1 MRTRT
6 TVLAAVSIAAML
18 ALSACSSDSADTTA
32 APAETEAAVAETEA
46 APAET
51 EAAVAETE
59 AAPAETEAAAA
70 ETTAAAPAAAVS
82 LKEDCPDPIVIQTD
96 WFPESE
102 HGALYQ
108 MIGSDYKVDTGK
120 KVVSGSLINSD
131 GSETGIQLE
140 VRTGGPATGFQGPSA
155 TMATDSSITMGYSYN
170 SEANNWSKTP
180 LISVVA
186 PLEKNPQIIMWDPET
201 YPTAKTIDDLAKLGV
216 TFNLFSKDTMLFF
229 KADGRVDDKLLDPS
243 YDGGPARFIAAKG
256 KIAQQGFASA
266 EPYSYQYE
274 FKEWGK
280 PVAFQLFFDAGYQ
293 DYSQT
298 LGVRPGDLEKLRPC
312 LKKFV
317 PMVQRAQV
325 DFINSPDR
333 ANAII
338 IDAVA
343 QYKDFWKYTKDL
355 ADFSVKTQK
364 ELGLV
369 GNGPDST
376 LGNFDF
382 ERLQKHL
389 DLMVKSGGFKGIPE
403 GFKIEDQYTNEFID
417 PTIGL

>member
-6 TVLAAVSIAAML
+6 TVLIGTAVA
-18 ALSACSSDSADTTA
+18 
-32 APAETEAAVAETEA
+32 AAVALSPLA
-46 APAET
+46 A
-51 EAAVAETE
+51 
-59 AAPAETEAAAA
+59 
-70 ETTAAAPAAAVS
+70 TAAAKKTTKKAVS
-82 LKEDCPDPIVIQTD
+82 ASLKGICPDKIVIQTD

-108 MIGSDYKVDTGK
+108 LLGSDYKVDTGK
-120 KVVSGSLINSD
+120 KIVSGSMINSK
-131 GSETGIQLE
+131 GAKTGIQLE

-155 TMATDSSITMGYSYN
+155 TMATDASITMGYSYN

-186 PLEKNPQIIMWDPET
+186 PLEKNPQIIMWDPAT

-229 KADGRVDDKLLDPS
+229 VADGRVEDKLLDPS

-266 EPYSYQYE
+266 EPYSYQNE

-298 LGVRPGDLEKLRPC
+298 LGVRPGDLAKLRPC

-317 PMVQRAQV
+317 PMVQQAQV
-325 DFINSPDR
+325 DFIKSPDR

-343 QYKDFWKYTKDL
+343 QYKDFWKYTKPL

-369 GNGPDST
+369 SNGPDKT

-382 ERLQKHL
+382 ARLQKHL
-389 DLMVKSGGFKGIPE
+389 DLMVKSGGFKGIPA
-403 GFKIEDQYTNEFID
+403 GFNIKDQYTNEFID
-417 PTIGL
+417 PKIGL

>member
-1 MRTRT
+1 MRTRS
-6 TVLAAVSIAAML
+6 TVLIGTAVA
-18 ALSACSSDSADTTA
+18 
-32 APAETEAAVAETEA
+32 AAVALSPLA
-46 APAET
+46 A
-51 EAAVAETE
+51 
-59 AAPAETEAAAA
+59 
-70 ETTAAAPAAAVS
+70 TAAAKKVVKKAASAS
-82 LKEDCPDPIVIQTD
+82 LKGICPDKIVIQTD
-96 WFPESE
+96 WFPEAE

-108 MIGSDYKVDTGK
+108 LLGSDYKVDTGK
-120 KVVSGSLINSD
+120 KVVSGSLINSK
-131 GSETGIQLE
+131 GAKTGIRLE

-186 PLEKNPQIIMWDPET
+186 PLEKNPQIIMWDPAT

-216 TFNLFSKDTMLFF
+216 IFNLFTKDTMLFF
-229 KADGRVDDKLLDPS
+229 KADGRVEDKLLDPS

-266 EPYSYQYE
+266 EPYSYQNE

-280 PVAFQLFFDAGYQ
+280 PIAFQTFFDAGYQ

-298 LGVRPGDLEKLRPC
+298 LGVRPSDLAKLRPC

-317 PMVQRAQV
+317 PMVQLAAI
-325 DFINSPDR
+325 DFLKAPDR

-338 IDAVA
+338 VDAVA

-369 GNGPDST
+369 SNGPDKT
-376 LGNFDF
+376 IGNFDF
-382 ERLQKHL
+382 VRLQKYL
-389 DLMVKSGGFKGIPE
+389 DQMIKTGGFKGIPD
-403 GFKIEDQYTNEFID
+403 GFTIKDQYTNEFID
-417 PTIGL
+417 PKIGL

>member
-6 TVLAAVSIAAML
+6 TVLIGTAVA
-18 ALSACSSDSADTTA
+18 
-32 APAETEAAVAETEA
+32 AAVALSPLA
-46 APAET
+46 A
-51 EAAVAETE
+51 
-59 AAPAETEAAAA
+59 
-70 ETTAAAPAAAVS
+70 TAAAKKITKKAVS
-82 LKEDCPDPIVIQTD
+82 ASLKGICPDKIVIQTD

-108 MIGSDYKVDTGK
+108 LLGSDYKVDTGK
-120 KVVSGSLINSD
+120 KIVSGSLINSK
-131 GSETGIQLE
+131 GASTGIQLE
-140 VRTGGPATGFQGPSA
+140 VRTGGPAIGFQGPSA
-155 TMATDSSITMGYSYN
+155 IMATDKSITMGYSYN
-170 SEANNWSKTP
+170 SEANNWAKSP
-180 LISVVA
+180 LVSVVA
-186 PLEKNPQIIMWDPET
+186 PLEKNPQIIMWDPAT

-216 TFNLFSKDTMLFF
+216 TFNLFSKDTLLFF
-229 KADGRVDDKLLDPS
+229 IADGRVDEKLADPS
-243 YDGGPARFIAAKG
+243 HDGGPARFIAAKG

-266 EPYSYQYE
+266 EPYSYQNE

-298 LGVRPGDLEKLRPC
+298 LGVRPADLAKLRPC

-317 PMVQRAQV
+317 PMVQQAQV
-325 DFINSPDR
+325 DFIKAPDR

-343 QYKDFWKYTKDL
+343 QYKDFWKYTKGL

-369 GNGPDST
+369 GNGPDKT

-382 ERLQKHL
+382 PRLQKHL
-389 DLMVKSGGFKGIPE
+389 DLMVKSGGFKGVPA
-403 GFKIEDQYTNEFID
+403 GFNIKDQYTNEFID
-417 PTIGL
+417 PKIGL

>member
-6 TVLAAVSIAAML
+6 TVIIGTAVA
-18 ALSACSSDSADTTA
+18 
-32 APAETEAAVAETEA
+32 AAVALSPLA
-46 APAET
+46 A
-51 EAAVAETE
+51 
-59 AAPAETEAAAA
+59 
-70 ETTAAAPAAAVS
+70 TAAAKKVLKKAASAS
-82 LKEDCPDPIVIQTD
+82 LKGICPDKIVIQTD
-96 WFPESE
+96 WFPEAE

-108 MIGSDYKVDTGK
+108 LLGSDYKVDIGK
-120 KVVSGSLINSD
+120 KVVSGSLINSK
-131 GSETGIQLE
+131 GAKTGIQLE

-186 PLEKNPQIIMWDPET
+186 PLEKNPQIIMWDPAT
-201 YPTAKTIDDLAKLGV
+201 YPTAKTIDDIAKLGV

-229 KADGRVDDKLLDPS
+229 KADGRVEDKLLDPS

-280 PVAFQLFFDAGYQ
+280 PIAFQTFFDAGYQ

-298 LGVRPGDLEKLRPC
+298 LGVRPGDLAKLRPC
-312 LKKFV
+312 LKKFI
-317 PMVQRAQV
+317 PMVQQATV
-325 DFINSPDR
+325 DFIKAPDR

-338 IDAVA
+338 VDAVA

-369 GNGPDST
+369 GNGPDKT
-376 LGNFDF
+376 IGNFDF
-382 ERLQKHL
+382 VRLQKYL
-389 DLMVKSGGFKGIPE
+389 DQMIKTGGFKGIPA
-403 GFKIEDQYTNEFID
+403 GFTIKDQYTNEFID
-417 PTIGL
+417 PKIGL

>member
-6 TVLAAVSIAAML
+6 TVLIGIAVA
-18 ALSACSSDSADTTA
+18 
-32 APAETEAAVAETEA
+32 AAVALSPLA
-46 APAET
+46 A
-51 EAAVAETE
+51 
-59 AAPAETEAAAA
+59 
-70 ETTAAAPAAAVS
+70 TAASKKTKQAANASLRGICPA
-82 LKEDCPDPIVIQTD
+82 KIVIQTD
-96 WFPESE
+96 WFPEAE

-108 MIGSDYKVDTGK
+108 LLGSDYKVDIGK
-120 KVVSGSLINSD
+120 KVVSGSLINSK
-131 GSETGIQLE
+131 GAKTGIQLE

-186 PLEKNPQIIMWDPET
+186 PLEKNPQIIMWDPAT
-201 YPTAKTIDDLAKLGV
+201 YPTAKTIDDIAKLGV

-229 KADGRVDDKLLDPS
+229 KADGRVEDKLLDPS

-280 PVAFQLFFDAGYQ
+280 PVAFQTFFDAGYQ

-298 LGVRPGDLEKLRPC
+298 LGVRPGDLAKLRPC

-317 PMVQRAQV
+317 PMVQQATV
-325 DFINSPDR
+325 DFIKAPDR
-333 ANAII
+333 ANVII
-338 IDAVA
+338 VDAVA
-343 QYKDFWKYTKDL
+343 QYKDFWKYTKEL
-355 ADFSVKTQK
+355 AEFSVKTQK
-364 ELGLV
+364 DLGLV
-369 GNGPDST
+369 GNGPDRT

-382 ERLQKHL
+382 VRLQKYL
-389 DLMVKSGGFKGIPE
+389 DQMIKTGGFKGIPA
-403 GFKIEDQYTNEFID
+403 GFSIKDQYTNEFID
-417 PTIGL
+417 PKIGL

>member
-1 MRTRT
+1 MRTRS
-6 TVLAAVSIAAML
+6 TVLIGTAVA
-18 ALSACSSDSADTTA
+18 
-32 APAETEAAVAETEA
+32 AAVALSPLA
-46 APAET
+46 A
-51 EAAVAETE
+51 
-59 AAPAETEAAAA
+59 
-70 ETTAAAPAAAVS
+70 TAAAKKVVKNAASAS
-82 LKEDCPDPIVIQTD
+82 LKGICPDKIVIQTD
-96 WFPESE
+96 WFPEAE

-108 MIGSDYKVDTGK
+108 LLGSDYKVDTGK
-120 KVVSGSLINSD
+120 KVVSGSLINSK
-131 GSETGIQLE
+131 GTKTGIQLE

-186 PLEKNPQIIMWDPET
+186 PLEKNPQIIMWDPAT

-229 KADGRVDDKLLDPS
+229 KADGRVEDKLLDPS

-256 KIAQQGFASA
+256 TIAQQGFASA
-266 EPYSYQYE
+266 EPYSYQNE

-280 PVAFQLFFDAGYQ
+280 PIAFQTFFDAGYQ

-298 LGVRPGDLEKLRPC
+298 LGVRPRDLAKLRPC

-317 PMVQRAQV
+317 PMVQQATV
-325 DFINSPDR
+325 DFLKAPDR
-333 ANAII
+333 ANAIVV
-338 IDAVA
+338 DAVT
-343 QYKDFWKYTKDL
+343 QYKDFWKYTKGL

-369 GNGPDST
+369 SNGPDKT
-376 LGNFDF
+376 VGNFDF
-382 ERLQKHL
+382 IRLQKYL
-389 DLMVKSGGFKGIPE
+389 DQMVKTGGFKGIPA
-403 GFKIEDQYTNEFID
+403 GFTIKDQYTNEFID
-417 PTIGL
+417 PKIGL

>member
-6 TVLAAVSIAAML
+6 TVLIG
-18 ALSACSSDSADTTA
+18 
-32 APAETEAAVAETEA
+32 AAVA
-46 APAET
+46 
-51 EAAVAETE
+51 AAVALSPL
-59 AAPAETEAAAA
+59 AA
-70 ETTAAAPAAAVS
+70 TAAAKKAVKKAASAS
-82 LKEDCPDPIVIQTD
+82 LKGICPDKIVIQTD
-96 WFPESE
+96 WFPEAE

-108 MIGSDYKVDTGK
+108 LMGSDYKVDTGK
-120 KVVSGSLINSD
+120 KIVSGSMINSK
-131 GSETGIQLE
+131 GAKTGIQLE
-140 VRTGGPATGFQGPSA
+140 IRTGGPATGFQGPSA

-170 SEANNWSKTP
+170 GEANNWSKTP

-186 PLEKNPQIIMWDPET
+186 PLEKNPQIIMWDPAT

-229 KADGRVDDKLLDPS
+229 LADGRVEDKLLDPS

-280 PVAFQLFFDAGYQ
+280 PVAFQTFFDAGYQ

-298 LGVRPGDLEKLRPC
+298 LGVRPGELAKLRPC

-317 PMVQRAQV
+317 PMVQQAAV
-325 DFINSPDR
+325 DFIKAPDR

-338 IDAVA
+338 VDAVA
-343 QYKDFWKYTKDL
+343 QYKDFWKYTKEL
-355 ADFSVKTQK
+355 ANFSVKTQK

-369 GNGPDST
+369 GNGPDKT

-382 ERLQKHL
+382 VRLQKYL
-389 DLMVKSGGFKGIPE
+389 DQMIKTGGFKGIPA
-403 GFKIEDQYTNEFID
+403 GFNIKDQYTNEFID
-417 PTIGL
+417 PKIGL

>member
-1 MRTRT
+1 MRTRS
-6 TVLAAVSIAAML
+6 TVLVAVSIAAML
-18 ALSACSSDSADTTA
+18 ALSACGSDSADTTA

-46 APAET
+46 A
-51 EAAVAETE
+51 VAETE
-59 AAPAETEAAAA
+59 AAETEAAAAETEAAAA
-70 ETTAAAPAAAVS
+70 ETTAAAAAAPVS
-82 LKEDCPDPIVIQTD
+82 LAGDCPEKIVIQTD

-108 MIGSDYKVDTGK
+108 MIGTDYKVDVGK
-120 KVVSGSLINSD
+120 KVVSGSLVNSD
-131 GSETGIQLE
+131 GSETGVQLE
-140 VRTGGPATGFQGPSA
+140 VRTGGPAIGFQGPSA
-155 TMATDSSITMGYSYN
+155 VMATDAAITMGYSYN
-170 SEANNWSKTP
+170 SEANVWDKTP

-229 KADGRVDDKLLDPS
+229 KADGRVEDKLLDPS

-266 EPYSYQYE
+266 EPYSYQFE

-280 PVAFQLFFDAGYQ
+280 PVAFQTFFDAGYQ

-298 LGVRPGDLEKLRPC
+298 LGVRPGDLDKLRPC

-317 PMVQRAQV
+317 PMVQQAQV
-325 DFINSPDR
+325 DFINSPER
-333 ANAII
+333 ANAMIV
-338 IDAVA
+338 DAVA
-343 QYKDFWKYTKDL
+343 QYKDFWKYSTDL
-355 ADFSVKTQK
+355 ANFSVKTQK

-382 ERLQKHL
+382 ERLQKHF
-389 DLMVKSGGFKGIPE
+389 DLMVRSGGFKGIPA
-403 GFKIEDQYTNEFID
+403 GFKVEDQYTNEFID
-417 PTIGL
+417 PSIGL

>member
-6 TVLAAVSIAAML
+6 TVLIGTAVA
-18 ALSACSSDSADTTA
+18 
-32 APAETEAAVAETEA
+32 AAVALSPLA
-46 APAET
+46 A
-51 EAAVAETE
+51 
-59 AAPAETEAAAA
+59 
-70 ETTAAAPAAAVS
+70 TAAAKKTVKKAASAS
-82 LKEDCPDPIVIQTD
+82 LKGICPDKIVIQTD
-96 WFPESE
+96 WFPEAE

-108 MIGSDYKVDTGK
+108 MMGSDYKVDTGK
-120 KVVSGSLINSD
+120 KIVSGSMVNAK
-131 GSETGIQLE
+131 GAKTGIQLE
-140 VRTGGPATGFQGPSA
+140 IRTGGPATGFQGPSA

-170 SEANNWSKTP
+170 GEANNWSKTP

-186 PLEKNPQIIMWDPET
+186 PLEKNPQIIMWDPAT

-280 PVAFQLFFDAGYQ
+280 PVAFQTFFDAGYQ

-298 LGVRPGDLEKLRPC
+298 LGVRPGDLAKLRPC

-317 PMVQRAQV
+317 PMVQQATV
-325 DFINSPDR
+325 DFIKAPDR

-338 IDAVA
+338 VDAVA
-343 QYKDFWKYTKDL
+343 QYKDFWKYTKEL

-364 ELGLV
+364 DLGLV
-369 GNGPDST
+369 SNGSDKT
-376 LGNFDF
+376 IGNFDF
-382 ERLQKHL
+382 VRLQKYL
-389 DLMVKSGGFKGIPE
+389 DQMIKTGGFKGIPA
-403 GFKIEDQYTNEFID
+403 GFNIKDQYTNEFID
-417 PTIGL
+417 PKIGL

>member
-6 TVLAAVSIAAML
+6 TVLIGTAVA
-18 ALSACSSDSADTTA
+18 
-32 APAETEAAVAETEA
+32 AAVALSPLA
-46 APAET
+46 A
-51 EAAVAETE
+51 
-59 AAPAETEAAAA
+59 
-70 ETTAAAPAAAVS
+70 TAAAKKITKKAVS
-82 LKEDCPDPIVIQTD
+82 ASLKGICPDKIVIQTD

-108 MIGSDYKVDTGK
+108 LLGSDYKVDTGK
-120 KVVSGSLINSD
+120 KIVSGSLINSK
-131 GSETGIQLE
+131 GASTGIQLE
-140 VRTGGPATGFQGPSA
+140 VRTGGPAIGFQGPSA
-155 TMATDSSITMGYSYN
+155 IMATDKSITMGYSYN
-170 SEANNWSKTP
+170 SEANNWAKSP
-180 LISVVA
+180 LVSVVA
-186 PLEKNPQIIMWDPET
+186 PLEKNPQIIMWDPAT

-216 TFNLFSKDTMLFF
+216 TFNLFSKDTLLFF
-229 KADGRVDDKLLDPS
+229 IADGRVDEKLADPS

-266 EPYSYQYE
+266 EPYSYQNE

-298 LGVRPGDLEKLRPC
+298 LGVRPADLAKLRPC

-317 PMVQRAQV
+317 PMVQQAQV
-325 DFINSPDR
+325 DFIKAPDR

-343 QYKDFWKYTKDL
+343 QYKDFWKYTKGL

-369 GNGPDST
+369 GNGPDKT

-382 ERLQKHL
+382 PRLQKHL
-389 DLMVKSGGFKGIPE
+389 DLMVKSGGFKGVPA
-403 GFKIEDQYTNEFID
+403 GFNIKDQYTNEFID
-417 PTIGL
+417 PKIGL